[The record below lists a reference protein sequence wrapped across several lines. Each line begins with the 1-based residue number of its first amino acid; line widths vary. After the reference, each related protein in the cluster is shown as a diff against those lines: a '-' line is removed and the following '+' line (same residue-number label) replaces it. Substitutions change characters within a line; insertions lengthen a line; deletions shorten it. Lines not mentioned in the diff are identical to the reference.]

1 VNALLDAA
9 PRFLFF
15 TGKGGVGK
23 TSMACATAIALAG
36 KGRRVLLVST
46 DPASNLD
53 EVLETPLANLPRP
66 VGGLA
71 HLEAMNIDP
80 VAAAATYRERL
91 VGPYRGVLPESA
103 VHAIEEQL
111 SGACTVEIASFNEF
125 TALLGHAETISEYQH
140 VVLDTAPT
148 GHTLRL
154 LSLPAAWNDFVANNK
169 TGSSCLGPLA
179 GLHQQRLVYERAVRV
194 LGDPA
199 QTLLVLVSRA
209 DESALK
215 EAAKASGELAKLGLR
230 NQRLILN
237 GVFEA
242 LDRQD
247 ALAQALER
255 RGRSALAAIPEALK
269 TLPTTTVP
277 YRPSGFVGLHS
288 LACVF
293 GPEAR
298 ELDPVQERTAV
309 PLPKLAGFDMLVDR
323 LSVNGAGVV
332 MTMGKGGVGKT
343 TLAAAIA
350 LELARRGFEVHLS
363 TTDPAAH
370 VSDAVGAPAPNLT
383 VSRIDPAAETRAHV
397 EHVMATTGAALDE
410 QGRALLEEELR
421 SPCTEEIAV
430 FQAFARMV
438 AHGAGKFVV
447 LDTAPTG
454 HTLLLLDATEA
465 YHREVLRSSGGVPEP
480 VRKLLP
486 RLRDPEYTK
495 TVIITLPE
503 ATPVHEAAQLQA
515 DLRRAGIEPNAW
527 VINQSFSAAYPSDL
541 ILRERAGHERRFIA
555 EVAETHSVWTAII
568 PWTETG
574 ESGRLEFGSN
584 PLFEPEP
591 THV

>member
-1 VNALLDAA
+1 MNALLDAA
-9 PRFLFF
+9 PHFLFF

-23 TSMACATAIALAG
+23 TSMACATAIALAA

-53 EVLETPLANLPRP
+53 EVLATPLTNSPSP
-66 VGGLA
+66 VGSLVDL
-71 HLEAMNIDP
+71 HAMNIDP
-80 VAAAATYRERL
+80 VAAAAAYRERI

-103 VHAIEEQL
+103 VRSIEEQL

-125 TALLGHAETISEYQH
+125 TALLGKEESASEYRH
-140 VVLDTAPT
+140 IVLDTAPT

-169 TGSSCLGPLA
+169 TGSSCLGPLS
-179 GLHQQRLVYERAVRV
+179 GLHEQRLVYERAVKV

-209 DESALK
+209 DASALK
-215 EAAKASGELAKLGLR
+215 EAAKASCELAELGLR

-237 GVFEA
+237 GIFEA
-242 LDRQD
+242 RDRED
-247 ALAQALER
+247 ALALAFER
-255 RGRSALAAIPEALK
+255 RGRAALAALPDKLRA
-269 TLPTTTVP
+269 LPTSTVP
-277 YRPSGFVGLHS
+277 YRPSGFVGIQS
-288 LACVF
+288 LSGVF
-293 GPEAR
+293 
-298 ELDPVQERTAV
+298 DSERTGCEKITSTASI
-309 PLPKLAGFDMLVDR
+309 PLPEMADFERLVDR
-323 LSVNGAGVV
+323 LAVNGSGVV

-370 VSDAVGAPAPNLT
+370 VSDAVGAPPPNLT
-383 VSRIDPAAETRAHV
+383 VSRIDPAVETRAHV
-397 EHVMATTGAALDE
+397 AHVLATTGANLDE

-438 AHGAGKFVV
+438 AYGTGKFVV

-465 YHREVLRSSGGVPEP
+465 YHREVLRSSGGVPEA
-480 VRKLLP
+480 VRELLP
-486 RLRDPEYTK
+486 RLRDPDFTK
-495 TVIITLPE
+495 TVIVTLPE

-527 VINQSFSAAYPSDL
+527 VINQSFAATVLTDP
-541 ILRERAGHERRFIA
+541 ILKNRADHERRYIA
-555 EVAETHSVWTAII
+555 EVAETHSVWTAIV
-568 PWTETG
+568 PWKDHCD
-574 ESGRLEFGSN
+574 SGRLEFGGTPILGN
-584 PLFEPEP
+584 QAR
-591 THV
+591 